1 MKNCVSKE
9 AIYYIKSLSVNFL
22 YPLVPGKPVN
32 VRAKLEEDNINV
44 LWEEPVNPNGI
55 ITKYNVSGNYVYMFF
70 YLFLFFF
77 VVVVFFFF
85 FTALLGAPLMIYNI
99 NL

>member
-1 MKNCVSKE
+1 M
-9 AIYYIKSLSVNFL
+9 
-22 YPLVPGKPVN
+22 N

-55 ITKYNVSGNYVYMFF
+55 ITKYNVSENYVYMFF
-70 YLFLFFF
+70 YLFLFF
-77 VVVVFFFF
+77 VVVVVVVVFF